1 MIWQS
6 GHRNN
11 AEGEDVI
18 SARPFVVLADIFILL
33 FVLFLVMPF
42 FMYFKAQRA
51 IEWAAMQE
59 LKKMINPRKQGD
71 GIPYEQISRGLLSDA
86 VKNIV
91 KRRELNGQ
99 KKKFIANQLLPESSV
114 LVEKYRS
121 GDLIRFR
128 VQGTKPNQNPF
139 NDSDAWFEARDRVT
153 ELAKLVRLFASGPRM
168 SLTSKFESLDDFLRA
183 YDLNLDRYPYLDSDS
198 KAILWRDH
206 IRQADRRGVI
216 KRITIQGHRDS
227 TEPDDIDIARAKLVA
242 KVFQQAGGNPFE
254 PDEVEVSVVS
264 NPIYETANPRSGVFF
279 PNQYVDIILVFNQD
293 YSVLFKDKL
302 ENMDR

>member
-11 AEGEDVI
+11 ADGEDVI

-59 LKKMINPRKQGD
+59 LKSKISQKEQID
-71 GIPYEQISRGLLSDA
+71 KIPYEQIARALLSDA
-86 VKNIV
+86 VKFLV
-91 KRRELNGQ
+91 KQREANGQ
-99 KKKFIANQLLPESSV
+99 TKNLVKPRALPKSDV
-114 LVEKYRS
+114 LTEKYRS

-128 VQGTKPNQNPF
+128 VQGTSSNRNPF
-139 NDSDAWFEARDRVT
+139 FDGAAWSDAETRIT
-153 ELAKLVRLFASGPRM
+153 ELAELVRPFASGKRL
-168 SLTSKFESLDDFLRA
+168 SLTGNYKSLDDFLRA
-183 YDLNLDRYPYLDSDS
+183 YGLQLDQYGLNKEA

-206 IRQADRRGVI
+206 IKQADRRGVV
-216 KRITIQGHRDS
+216 KRITIQGHQGP
-227 TEPDDIDIARAKLVA
+227 TETQNTDIERAKRVA
-242 KVFQQAGGNPFE
+242 EVFQKAGGNPFE
-254 PDEVEVSVVS
+254 PDEVEVSIVS
-264 NPIYETANPRSGVFF
+264 NPIFETADSRSGVYF

>member
-59 LKKMINPRKQGD
+59 LKNKISQNERID
-71 GIPYEQISRGLLSDA
+71 RIPYEQIARALLSDA
-86 VKNIV
+86 VKFLV
-91 KRRELNGQ
+91 KQREASGRRKILV
-99 KKKFIANQLLPESSV
+99 KDRLLPKSEV
-114 LVEKYRS
+114 LSEKYRS

-128 VQGTKPNQNPF
+128 VQGTSSDNNPF
-139 NDSDAWFEARDRVT
+139 FDNAAWYEAEKRVT
-153 ELAKLVRLFASGPRM
+153 ELAELVRPFASGKSM
-168 SLTSKFESLDDFLRA
+168 SLTSNFDSLDEFLRA
-183 YDLNLDRYPYLDSDS
+183 YNLQLDQYGLDKQA
-198 KAILWRDH
+198 KAILWKDH
-206 IRQADRRGVI
+206 IKQADRRGVI
-216 KRITIQGHRDS
+216 KRITIQGHRHS
-227 TEPDDIDIARAKLVA
+227 NEPEGTDIDRATKVA
-242 KVFQQAGGNPFE
+242 KIFQEAGGNPFE
-254 PDEVEVSVVS
+254 PDEVEVSIVS
-264 NPIYETANPRSGVFF
+264 NPIYETADSGVLF